1 MTKVAIVVNPA
12 KVDDVDG
19 LREAVA
25 RRLSECGWPEPTVLT
40 TSEDD
45 PGSAVTRQAVRDG
58 AGIVLAAGGDGT
70 VAAVVSVLSGTGVA
84 LAVLPSG
91 TGNLLAR
98 NLGLP
103 TDLGEVVRTVVE
115 GSTWQMDVGEVVA
128 GPATGSSF
136 AVMAGLGFDAAVV
149 EDAPEQ
155 LKARLG
161 WPAYLVSALS
171 HVADEPF
178 DCTIRLDGGQTL
190 ERTCRTV
197 LVANAAGLQ
206 GGIDLSP
213 DADVADGL
221 LDVIVI
227 SPQGVVDWLR
237 VGARLATG
245 SEAQDQP
252 LERFQARRIEI
263 TTATDQVC
271 QLDGDPVGTT
281 HRLTVEVRPG
291 ALTMQGPRPPD
302 SGGTSA
308 GPAQS

>member
-1 MTKVAIVVNPA
+1 MTQVAIVVNPA
-12 KVDDVDG
+12 KVDDVEG
-19 LREAVA
+19 LRDGIA
-25 RRLSECGWPEPTVLT
+25 RRLSERGWPAPTMLT

-45 PGSAVTRQAVRDG
+45 SGSGVTKQAVRDG
-58 AGIVLAAGGDGT
+58 AGVVVAVGGDGT
-70 VAAVVSVLSGTGVA
+70 VAAVVSALSGTGVA

-103 TDLGEVVRTVVE
+103 TDLEEVVRTVVE
-115 GSTWQMDVGEVVA
+115 GPTWQMDVGRVVA

-155 LKARLG
+155 LKALVG

-171 HVADEPF
+171 HLADEPF
-178 DCTIRLDGGQTL
+178 DCTIRLDDGETL

-206 GGIDLSP
+206 GGIDLAP
-213 DADVADGL
+213 EADVTDGL

-227 SPQGVVDWLR
+227 SPQGVVDWVR
-237 VGARLATG
+237 VAARLATG
-245 SEAQDQP
+245 SPAQDEP
-252 LERFQARRIEI
+252 VERFQARRVDI
-263 TTATDQVC
+263 TTTTDQVC

-281 HRLTVEVRPG
+281 RRLGIEVRPG
-291 ALTMQGPRPPD
+291 ALTMQGPRPD
-302 SGGTSA
+302 AGVTSA
-308 GPAQS
+308 GPDQS